1 MNIRLRV
8 SEHYLFEDD
17 NLYSLSNLRISPTFE
32 DNLTSIMIC
41 SEHALNIQRKL
52 GMLKYSVNIRLTF
65 KVISLLWYFNFHF
78 PILVEYSINILC
90 DCCKLIVNSLY
101 TFIGYSFKIISE
113 SERIFFTR
121 YT

>member
-65 KVISLLWYFNFHF
+65 KVISLLWYFNFNF
-78 PILVEYSINILC
+78 PIFVEYSINILC
-90 DCCKLIVNSLY
+90 DSCKLIVNSLY
-101 TFIGYSFKIISE
+101 TFIGYSFKIIFE
-113 SERIFFTR
+113 SERIFTR